1 MPPEPAPI
9 PNSADRVRYLP
20 PGRLVAARPSAA
32 GTSREQAAVPA
43 QQDSLGR
50 RGIAALVFAM
60 LSGLITL
67 GYHLF
72 EYPLYSTDEGTYM
85 ERAWA
90 VIRLG
95 GLAPV
100 TYIYDHAPAGGS
112 SAAGFPC
119 CRTSSRRSATRSTP
133 AEC

>member
-1 MPPEPAPI
+1 MASVISRPGGPW
-9 PNSADRVRYLP
+9 R
-20 PGRLVAARPSAA
+20 PGRAPPALHEA
-32 GTSREQAAVPA
+32 AAVPA
-43 QQDSLGR
+43 QQGPGR
-50 RGIAALVFAM
+50 RGIAALVFAL

-100 TYIYDHAPAGGS
+100 TYIYDHAPGGWLFS
-112 SAAGFPC
+112 PAGFTC
-119 CRTSSRRSATRSTP
+119 CRISSRRSATRSTP